1 MQKPQNWRGLRAE
14 NGWKAAPVL
23 EFQIQMRAELL
34 DDFSRIQPPL
44 AVIADRERLTPF
56 ETDAFISHR
65 EQPMCVVL
73 PDDESQVVAIL
84 KSCTARGVPVVT
96 RGAGTGISGGAIPR
110 SDGVLVVL
118 TKLNRVHQIDAFA
131 RTATVGPGVRNLAV
145 SDAAKSHGL
154 FYAPDP
160 SSQLICS
167 IGGNVAENSGGV
179 HCLKYGLTTHN
190 ILQIRVVL
198 AGGEAVDIGSRALD
212 APGYD
217 LLALM
222 TGSEGMLGLITEI
235 VVKLTPEPGHVE
247 TLLVAFA
254 SVRDAANA
262 VGRIIGEGV
271 IPAALEMMDKM
282 VIEACEQF
290 MAAGFPLDAEALLLI
305 ELDGVAQEVDEQR
318 ATVESVLRDC
328 HAREIRMAREVAERD
343 KLWRARKGAF
353 AALANIR
360 PDYYTID
367 GTIPRRC
374 LPDVL
379 ARYEKL
385 AASYGMMVANVFHA
399 GDGNLHPCI
408 FYDAAVPGE
417 MERSEELG
425 GKMLEICVEVGG
437 TITGEHGVGIEK
449 LKQMCVQFRDAEL
462 AAFHAIK
469 AAFDP
474 SGILNPGKGIP
485 ALKRCA
491 EWGGM
496 HVQDGRV
503 PRGDIPRF

>member
-1 MQKPQNWRGLRAE
+1 LN
-14 NGWKAAPVL
+14 N
-23 EFQIQMRAELL
+23 
-34 DDFSRIQPPL
+34 
-44 AVIADRERLTPF
+44 AVIADLESIRPPVHLIVDEERLRPF

-65 EQPMCVVL
+65 ALPLCAVL
-73 PDDESQVVAIL
+73 PESEAQVADIL
-84 KSCTARGVPVVT
+84 RSCRARGVPAVT
-96 RGAGTGISGGAIPR
+96 RGAGTGISGGAIPQP
-110 SDGVLVVL
+110 DGVLVVL
-118 TKLNRVHQIDAFA
+118 TKLNQIKQIDALA
-131 RTATVGPGVRNLAV
+131 RTATVGPGVRNIAV
-145 SDAAKSHGL
+145 SDAAKPYQL

-190 ILQIRVVL
+190 VMAARVVFSDGAAIDVGSRAL
-198 AGGEAVDIGSRALD
+198 DVGSRALD

-217 LLALM
+217 LLAVI

-235 VVKLTPEPGHVE
+235 TVKLHAEPQHVK
-247 TLLVAFA
+247 TVMAAFA
-254 SVRDAANA
+254 SIDDAAAA
-262 VGRIIGEGV
+262 VGQIIGAGV
-271 IPAALEMMDKM
+271 IPAALEMMDKI
-282 VIEACEQF
+282 VVEACEKF
-290 MAAGFPLDAEALLLI
+290 MSANFPLNAEALLLI
-305 ELDGVAQEVDEQR
+305 ELDGTAPEVDE
-318 ATVESVLRDC
+318 AYANVEAVLQAC
-328 HAREIRMAREVAERD
+328 HAQEIRSAKDEAERE

-353 AALANIR
+353 AALATVS

-379 ARYEKL
+379 RRYAAL
-385 AASYGMMVANVFHA
+385 AKEYGMLVANVFHA

-408 FYDAAVPGE
+408 FYDGTKPGE

-449 LKQMCVQFRDAEL
+449 LKQMCVQFRAPEL
-462 AAFHAIK
+462 AMFHAVK
-469 AAFDP
+469 TAFDAA
-474 SGILNPGKGIP
+474 GILNPGKGIP
-485 ALKRCA
+485 ALKRCS

-496 HVQDGRV
+496 HVRDGRL
-503 PRGDIPRF
+503 PHADIPRF